1 MSFITSND
9 LKHLLTPVEG
19 DVCVSLYQATHMTYP
34 DTEKDPIQFKD
45 LLKKLEIELSA
56 HMKGREYKPIL
67 QAFADFQEN
76 QEFWRH
82 RTPGLAMF
90 YHGGHL
96 HTFEVPRA
104 VPNQVIV
111 ADSFHLK
118 PIFRVLQTTDRF
130 NILTLDR
137 NTAHAFEAN
146 RDSIMP
152 VNLSDM
158 PIHKKEHDKGARTRV
173 GEQHMSGFGRS
184 VIAIHDV
191 DEKAEDSGFFHEV
204 DRFVEENLSKQT
216 HLPLVLVAVS
226 EHQGTFRKVAKNH
239 LLLADGVTTGPSS
252 LDLKELRDKA
262 FAVVEKHQHAF
273 IRKQIDA
280 VEAGRAHEKAS
291 TDLSDIARAAVA
303 GRVGTLLVDADL
315 IIPGRM
321 DASTGEITH
330 SELSH
335 PEVDDVLDDLLEA
348 VFKADGTIYVLP
360 KELMPLDSGVA
371 ALYRF

>member
-1 MSFITSND
+1 
-9 LKHLLTPVEG
+9 
-19 DVCVSLYQATHMTYP
+19 
-34 DTEKDPIQFKD
+34 
-45 LLKKLEIELSA
+45 
-56 HMKGREYKPIL
+56 
-67 QAFADFQEN
+67 
-76 QEFWRH
+76 
-82 RTPGLAMF
+82 MF

-152 VNLSDM
+152 VTLSDM

-262 FAVVEKHQHAF
+262 FAVVEKHQHAL
-273 IRKQIDA
+273 IRKQIDD
-280 VEAGRAHEKAS
+280 VEAGMAHEKAS

-335 PEVDDVLDDLLEA
+335 PEVDDVLDDLLET

-371 ALYRF
+371 AIYRF

>member
-1 MSFITSND
+1 
-9 LKHLLTPVEG
+9 
-19 DVCVSLYQATHMTYP
+19 
-34 DTEKDPIQFKD
+34 
-45 LLKKLEIELSA
+45 
-56 HMKGREYKPIL
+56 MKGREYKPIV

-239 LLLADGVTTGPSS
+239 LLLADGVTRLLLS
-252 LDLKELRDKA
+252 LKN
-262 FAVVEKHQHAF
+262 
-273 IRKQIDA
+273 I
-280 VEAGRAHEKAS
+280 S
-291 TDLSDIARAAVA
+291 
-303 GRVGTLLVDADL
+303 TLLSVNRSTLWKPAGHTKKPRQTSL
-315 IIPGRM
+315 ISPAPPSPAESGHFW
-321 DASTGEITH
+321 S
-330 SELSH
+330 
-335 PEVDDVLDDLLEA
+335 
-348 VFKADGTIYVLP
+348 
-360 KELMPLDSGVA
+360 MPT
-371 ALYRF
+371 